1 MSIKYQILVKEELLI
16 DISTGSVDIE
26 CLNHLMQNIWLDQD
40 FIHVRKIFSDIR
52 GAKFNLTFDDIQNF
66 LKIIAPQNGQID
78 AKWAILTNNPKDTAL
93 SMLLK
98 EHPFFNSI
106 IGIFSSLEACNQ
118 FLESNI
124 TESLLD
130 EGSYHL

>member
-52 GAKFNLTFDDIQNF
+52 VAKFNLTFDDIQNF
-66 LKIIAPQNGQID
+66 LKIIAPQ
-78 AKWAILTNNPKDTAL
+78 KWPD
-93 SMLLK
+93 
-98 EHPFFNSI
+98 
-106 IGIFSSLEACNQ
+106 
-118 FLESNI
+118 
-124 TESLLD
+124 
-130 EGSYHL
+130 